1 VKNETTY
8 IPFLWLKKNK
18 DGLQH
23 VKIKITKN
31 RKRQYESL
39 GIFIH
44 ERHWSKLRNRVL
56 STHPD
61 YKEFNHIIERR
72 LGFYEMRNE
81 GKSSGLDKQTLF
93 SYLKKCIEYKEN
105 ELRFSSSKRYNTL
118 FYHLKDFRKN
128 IDIKMSQV
136 DKEFVLDFRDYLYK
150 NVQSRTKQ
158 QTASQNSIRN
168 YLKVFRTVLT
178 KAKEDGYLY
187 GEVPFVNRYI
197 PEKIQSAPKYI
208 KTEDLW
214 KVNNLNPSHPKMR
227 PLLFNSL
234 NIFMF
239 CFWSQ
244 GIRIGDCLQL
254 KWGDLEDDFFII
266 RMQKTKR
273 ILKFPLNTQNVDRI
287 KWYVKSWIPIWD
299 WSNKQWNLD
308 SNLGLEDDVY
318 LKETE
323 FLNLQLEIRNEIE
336 FLNSIELPEMKGYR
350 KIMGVDDSNSRKAF
364 QEFTEI
370 TDLENELKNH
380 EEGSAMYIS
389 LTEQITRN
397 SKYKVDLE
405 ELHSRYIQV
414 LIDKIKSYAKEHH
427 NEFIFPFL
435 KGFENSP
442 SSIDV
447 GFWKR
452 YNNKISS
459 SVTLINKSL
468 NEISQLIDVPKFTCH
483 QSRHTLATY
492 LKSLGTDIYDLK
504 NWLGHRSVSTT
515 ELYAHSLNPYES
527 NKTIEPLWNLLNS
540 NANTDSSIK

>member
-1 VKNETTY
+1 MKNETTY

-61 YKEFNHIIERR
+61 YREFNEIIERR
-72 LGFYEMRNE
+72 LGYYEMRNE
-81 GKSSGLDKQTLF
+81 RKSSGLDKQTLF
-93 SYLKKCIEYKEN
+93 SYLRKCIEYKEN

-128 IDIKMSQV
+128 VDIKMSQV

-208 KTEDLW
+208 KTDDLW

-308 SNLGLEDDVY
+308 SNLGFEDDVY

-323 FLNLQLEIRNEIE
+323 FLNLQLEIRKEIE

-389 LTEQITRN
+389 LTEQISRN
-397 SKYKVDLE
+397 KKYKVQLE
-405 ELHSRYIQV
+405 ELHSRYVQV
-414 LIDKIKSYAKEHH
+414 LIEKIKSYAREHP

-442 SSIDV
+442 SSADV

-468 NEISQLIDVPKFTCH
+468 NEISQMIDVPKFTCH